1 MRRTLTLG
9 AEPGFALPEL
19 DGEVLEGRLFEV
31 TYFDTAERRLAAAD
45 VTLRRHVENGRSRW
59 LLDVRGGEDQLE
71 ADGGPVP
78 PVELTRPLA
87 TLLAT
92 GELGPVA
99 TLRTRR
105 QGRVV
110 RDNGHA
116 VARLLADDVS
126 ILEPRRDGFGQVSIE
141 LVEGDRSDL
150 TTLRETVRKAGAR
163 KDAVSVERSLGLL
176 EEALEAGVSDDARE
190 TVRLA
195 LRRQRRAL
203 LRHDPGAR
211 LGFAE
216 DVHQFRVAAR
226 RSRAYL
232 RAARRLFHPTWTS
245 AVQADLRWLGQEVGA
260 ELEAAHRRSEPA
272 QARETGGRAARRRR
286 GRRGRGRR
294 GVARA
299 PHPGQAGA
307 IRGRA
312 DGARQPGCE
321 AGGQAG
327 EAAPGRSR
335 RAPGRG
341 RGGAAPAW
349 ARPASRHRGDRAR
362 RRPAG
367 RAPARAAA
375 GGAGSVP
382 LGPAQARAGRL
393 EALSPAEV
401 RAAGGLV
408 AREADGE
415 GEGLLVHRPRYDDWS
430 LPKGKRLPHEGAE
443 ECALREVEEE
453 TGYRCEIRWELSDTR
468 YLDGQGRRK
477 HVRYFAM
484 RPLAGEFS
492 AGKEVGEI
500 RWASPSAVHDVL
512 SYPRDTSVVASF
524 GYDGRERLLLI
535 RHASAG
541 ERKHWRGDDR
551 LRPLDAR
558 GRRQAGR
565 LGEGLA
571 GHPGA
576 GVLSSPVVC
585 CVPTGEP
592 R

>member
-9 AEPGFALPEL
+9 ADPGFALPEL

-105 QGRVV
+105 QGRIV

-141 LVEGDRSDL
+141 LLEGGRSDL
-150 TTLRETVRKAGAR
+150 TTLRETVQKAGAR
-163 KDAVSVERSLGLL
+163 KEAVSVEKSLGLV

-260 ELEAAHRRSEPA
+260 VRDLDVLIERLELE
-272 QARETGGRAARRRR
+272 RA
-286 GRRGRGRR
+286 GL
-294 GVARA
+294 
-299 PHPGQAGA
+299 
-307 IRGRA
+307 
-312 DGARQPGCE
+312 DE
-321 AGGQAG
+321 
-327 EAAPGRSR
+327 
-335 RAPGRG
+335 
-341 RGGAAPAW
+341 
-349 ARPASRHRGDRAR
+349 GD
-362 RRPAG
+362 
-367 RAPARAAA
+367 ARAAA
-375 GGAGSVP
+375 P
-382 LGPAQARAGRL
+382 LL
-393 EALSPAEV
+393 
-401 RAAGGLV
+401 
-408 AREADGE
+408 
-415 GEGLLVHRPRYDDWS
+415 
-430 LPKGKRLPHEGAE
+430 KRL
-443 ECALREVEEE
+443 R
-453 TGYRCEIRWELSDTR
+453 
-468 YLDGQGRRK
+468 
-477 HVRYFAM
+477 
-484 RPLAGEFS
+484 GERS
-492 AGKEVGEI
+492 RA
-500 RWASPSAVHDVL
+500 
-512 SYPRDTSVVASF
+512 
-524 GYDGRERLLLI
+524 RERLLAALDSERYADLLDALDDGPPSWKASTGTRSLRKLAKREVERLGGDEVDEGASDEELHALRI
-535 RHASAG
+535 RAKRVRYAAELTAPDSRRARRVAKRAKRLQDVLG
-541 ERKHWRGDDR
+541 EHQDAAVAERR
-551 LRPLDAR
+551 LRGLVRPRDTAATSLV
-558 GRRQAGR
+558 AGR
-565 LGEGLA
+565 LVERQRERRR
-571 GHPGA
+571 GA
-576 GVLSSPVVC
+576 RKAFPSVLRKLERAASKL
-585 CVPTGEP
+585 
-592 R
+592 